1 MADTM
6 KTTSQK
12 TVSQQWEDATNL
24 TGVTTASLLVVLVVS
39 TTIGALVGL
48 VLSESIAPGLLALCA
63 GALGAI
69 AAGIVRNTLLVKAWG
84 AVGVADEGTPVALVV
99 NAAFA
104 SFAGSLAADRIAIF
118 LGTLPG
124 VVLGALAGLFS
135 ALLLGLLMVVYPMNP
150 DFPRNKW

>member
-1 MADTM
+1 MVYAT
-6 KTTSQK
+6 KTTSKK
-12 TVSQQWEDATNL
+12 TMSEQWEGATNL

-39 TTIGALVGL
+39 TAMGTLVGL
-48 VLSESIAPGLLALCA
+48 ALSETIAPGLLALCA

-84 AVGVADEGTPVALVV
+84 AVSVEDAGTPFAIVV
-99 NAAFA
+99 SATLA
-104 SFAGSLAADRIAIF
+104 SFAGSLAADRIAIYV
-118 LGTLPG
+118 GTMPG

-135 ALLLGLLMVVYPMNP
+135 ALLLGLLMIVYRMNP